1 MIIPIL
7 HRILVK
13 QDKLEEKDETYRAAT
28 RSGIVIPHL
37 DEKTREQA
45 AIDTGTIVAIGD
57 TAFKDFGA
65 TNPVAIG
72 DYVVFAK
79 HAGKVL
85 VDPDTEE
92 KFVALN
98 DEDIIAK
105 LVKKETSD
113 E

>member
-1 MIIPIL
+1 MIVPIL
-7 HRILVK
+7 HRVLVK

-57 TAFKDFGA
+57 TAFQDFGA
-65 TNPVAIG
+65 KSPIVVG

-85 VDPDTEE
+85 VDPETEE

-105 LVKKETSD
+105 FTKKEPANG
-113 E
+113 

>member
-13 QDKLEEKDETYRAAT
+13 QDKLEDKDETYRAAT

-57 TAFKDFGA
+57 TAFQDFGA
-65 TNPVAIG
+65 KSPVEVG

-85 VDPDTEE
+85 VDPDTDE

-105 LVKKETSD
+105 FVKKETSNG
-113 E
+113 